1 MCTSSPGSQIC
12 PGLHLRQ
19 RGQQVEEEDSD
30 PLLCSSETPPGTLH
44 PAPAGPQHKNNVDLL
59 KQVQRRAMKMTREME
74 DLSYEERL
82 KELELFRWEEAAGRP
97 YCGLPV
103 PEEGLEER

>member
-1 MCTSSPGSQIC
+1 MRASSPESQMC

-19 RGQQVEEEDSD
+19 RGQQIEEGDSA
-30 PLLCSSETPPGTLH
+30 PVLCSSETPPGTLH
-44 PAPAGPQHKNNVDLL
+44 PAPTRPQHKNDVDLL

-74 DLSYEERL
+74 YLSCVEKL
-82 KELELFRWEEAAGRP
+82 KELEYFRWKEAAGRP

-103 PEEGLEER
+103 LEGGLEER